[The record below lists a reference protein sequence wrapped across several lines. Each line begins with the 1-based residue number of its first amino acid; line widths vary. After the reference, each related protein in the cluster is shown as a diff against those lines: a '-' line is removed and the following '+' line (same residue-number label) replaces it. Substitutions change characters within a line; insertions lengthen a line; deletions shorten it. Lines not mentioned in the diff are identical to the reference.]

1 MNQISIKSS
10 ACNTPE
16 VKIRLGVKSP
26 EMEIKPA
33 EKIVSI
39 PKFCAVTYLDFLHAR
54 IIHDGTLNN
63 MPFLMNLKFY

>member
-33 EKIVSI
+33 EENCLYPEILRGDLS
-39 PKFCAVTYLDFLHAR
+39 
-54 IIHDGTLNN
+54 
-63 MPFLMNLKFY
+63 